1 MVDRHAALQLSV
13 HRPAVLPHPRRPP
26 RRPVARCRLS
36 GDHHRFLE
44 LPGSRGRPVDL
55 ADGRRVQLWQGPART
70 DRPRQPRLPVGVVP
84 GGQRAQHGCRGPPMI
99 TAQHVVNIVLDEAAK
114 LGGADETMVLVS
126 DKVEATLRW
135 AGNSMTT
142 NGVSVSRNITVISVV
157 RRGASAHIGTVVSA
171 EVDPRVIPGLVA
183 SSQDA
188 ARSAPAAVDAA
199 PLLADSGVPAD
210 WDAPVPGTGPLV
222 FADVAES
229 LSRGFGGTDRLYG
242 FAHHSVSTT
251 FLASSTGLRRRY
263 TQPTGAVEINAK
275 RGDASAW
282 AGIGTTDF
290 VDVPTDSLL
299 EQLSMRLG
307 WARRSVELPA
317 GRYETIMPPSAVA
330 DMMLYLAWSMAG
342 RGAQEGRTALSAPGG
357 GTRVGERL
365 TDLPL
370 TLFSDP
376 MAPGLACTPFV
387 AVSSSSETVSLF
399 DNGMEIGQVDWIRD
413 GVINALA
420 YPRATAAKFDAKVAV
435 AADNLVMTGGSAEL
449 PDMIAATERG
459 LLLTT
464 LWYIREV
471 DPTTMLLTGLTRDG
485 VYLIEDGEVTAAVNN
500 FRFNESPLDLLRRVT
515 EAGASE
521 KTLPRECSDWA
532 TRAAMPSLRIP
543 DFYMSSVSQAQ

>member
-1 MVDRHAALQLSV
+1 
-13 HRPAVLPHPRRPP
+13 
-26 RRPVARCRLS
+26 
-36 GDHHRFLE
+36 
-44 LPGSRGRPVDL
+44 
-55 ADGRRVQLWQGPART
+55 
-70 DRPRQPRLPVGVVP
+70 
-84 GGQRAQHGCRGPPMI
+84 MI

-114 LGGADETMVLVS
+114 LGGADETMVLVT

-142 NGVSVSRNITVISVV
+142 NGVSLNRSIAVISVV
-157 RRGASAHIGTVVSA
+157 RQGTSAHIGTVVSA
-171 EVDPRVIPGLVA
+171 EVDPRVLAGLVA
-183 SSQDA
+183 ASQDA
-188 ARSAPAAVDAA
+188 ARSAPEAADAA
-199 PLLADSGVPAD
+199 PLLADSGAPAD
-210 WDAPVPGTGPLV
+210 WDAAVPGTGPLV
-222 FADVAES
+222 FADVADS
-229 LSRGFGGTDRLYG
+229 LSRAFRGADRLYG

-282 AGIGTTDF
+282 AGLGTPDF
-290 VDVPTDSLL
+290 VDVPVDALL
-299 EQLSMRLG
+299 EQLSTRLG
-307 WARRSVELPA
+307 WAQRSVELPA
-317 GRYETIMPPSAVA
+317 GRYETIMPPSTVS
-330 DMMLYLAWSMAG
+330 DMMIYLAWSMAG
-342 RGAQEGRTALSAPGG
+342 RGAQEGRTAFSAPGG

-365 TDLPL
+365 TELPV

-387 AVSSSSETVSLF
+387 AVSSSSETVSVF
-399 DNGMEIGQVDWIRD
+399 DNGMELAQVDWIRN

-449 PDMIAATERG
+449 ADMIAATERG

-471 DPTTMLLTGLTRDG
+471 DPTTLLLTGLTRDG

-500 FRFNESPLDLLRRVT
+500 FRFNESPLDLLRRAT

-521 KTLPRECSDWA
+521 KTLPREWGDWA

>member
-1 MVDRHAALQLSV
+1 
-13 HRPAVLPHPRRPP
+13 
-26 RRPVARCRLS
+26 
-36 GDHHRFLE
+36 
-44 LPGSRGRPVDL
+44 
-55 ADGRRVQLWQGPART
+55 
-70 DRPRQPRLPVGVVP
+70 
-84 GGQRAQHGCRGPPMI
+84 MI
-99 TAQHVVNIVLDEAAK
+99 RAQHVVNLVLEEATK
-114 LGGADETMVLVS
+114 LGGADETLVLVT

-142 NGVSVSRNITVISVV
+142 NGVAVNRSITVISVV
-157 RRGASAHIGTVVSA
+157 RQDDSARIGTVVSA

-183 SSQDA
+183 ASQEA
-188 ARSAPAAVDAA
+188 ARSAPEAGDAA
-199 PLLADSGVPAD
+199 PLLADTGTPAD
-210 WDAPVPGTGPLV
+210 WDAPVPGTGSMV
-222 FADVAES
+222 FADLAGS
-229 LSRGFGGTDRLYG
+229 LSRGFGRADRLYG

-282 AGIGTTDF
+282 AGVGTADF

-299 EQLSMRLG
+299 EELSMRLG
-307 WARRSVELPA
+307 WADRRVDLPA
-317 GRYETIMPPSAVA
+317 GRYETIMPPSTVA
-330 DMMLYLAWSMAG
+330 DMMLYMAWSMAG
-342 RGAQEGRTALSAPGG
+342 RGAEEGRTAFSAPGG

-365 TDLPL
+365 TGLPL

-387 AVSSSSETVSLF
+387 AVSSSSETVSVF
-399 DNGMEIGQVDWIRD
+399 DNGMEIGQVEWIRN

-420 YPRATAAKFDAKVAV
+420 YPRSTAAKFDAAVAV
-435 AADNLVMTGGSAEL
+435 SADNLVMTGGSADL
-449 PDMIAATERG
+449 ADMIAATERG

-471 DPTTMLLTGLTRDG
+471 DPTTLLLTGLTRDG

-500 FRFNESPLDLLRRVT
+500 FRFNESPLDLLRRAT

-521 KTLPRECSDWA
+521 KTLPREWGDWA
-532 TRAAMPSLRIP
+532 TRTAMPSLRIP
-543 DFYMSSVSQAQ
+543 DFHMSSVSQAQ

>member
-1 MVDRHAALQLSV
+1 
-13 HRPAVLPHPRRPP
+13 
-26 RRPVARCRLS
+26 
-36 GDHHRFLE
+36 
-44 LPGSRGRPVDL
+44 
-55 ADGRRVQLWQGPART
+55 
-70 DRPRQPRLPVGVVP
+70 
-84 GGQRAQHGCRGPPMI
+84 MI
-99 TAQHVVNIVLDEAAK
+99 RAQHVVNLVLAEAAK
-114 LGGADETMVLVS
+114 LGGATETMVLVT

-142 NGVSVSRNITVISVV
+142 NGVSVSRNIAVISVV
-157 RRGASAHIGTVVSA
+157 RQGDSAHIGTVVSA

-183 SSQDA
+183 ASQEA
-188 ARSAPAAVDAA
+188 ARSAPEAGDAA
-199 PLLADSGVPAD
+199 PLLADTGEPAD

-222 FADVAES
+222 FADVADS
-229 LSRGFGGTDRLYG
+229 LSRAFRGADRLYG

-263 TQPTGAVEINAK
+263 SQPTGAVEINAK
-275 RGDASAW
+275 RGEASAW
-282 AGIGTTDF
+282 AGTGTADF
-290 VDVPTDSLL
+290 VEVPTDSLL
-299 EQLSMRLG
+299 EQLSTRLG
-307 WARRSVELPA
+307 WAERTVELPA
-317 GRYETIMPPSAVA
+317 GRYETIMPPSTVA
-330 DMMLYLAWSMAG
+330 DMMIYLAWSMSG
-342 RGAQEGRTALSAPGG
+342 RGAQEGRTAFSAPGG

-387 AVSSSSETVSLF
+387 AVSNSSETVSVF
-399 DNGMEIGQVDWIRD
+399 DNGMEIAQVDWIRD

-435 AADNLVMTGGSAEL
+435 AADNLVMTGGSTEL
-449 PDMIAATERG
+449 ADMIAATERG
-459 LLLTT
+459 LLLST

-471 DPTTMLLTGLTRDG
+471 DPTTLLLTGLTRDG

-500 FRFNESPLDLLRRVT
+500 FRFNESPLDLLRRAT
-515 EAGASE
+515 EAGISE
-521 KTLPRECSDWA
+521 KTLPREWGDWA

>member
-1 MVDRHAALQLSV
+1 
-13 HRPAVLPHPRRPP
+13 
-26 RRPVARCRLS
+26 
-36 GDHHRFLE
+36 
-44 LPGSRGRPVDL
+44 
-55 ADGRRVQLWQGPART
+55 
-70 DRPRQPRLPVGVVP
+70 
-84 GGQRAQHGCRGPPMI
+84 MI
-99 TAQHVVNIVLDEAAK
+99 TAQHVVNIVLDEATK
-114 LGGADETMVLVS
+114 QGGADETMVLVT

-142 NGVSVSRNITVISVV
+142 NGVSVSRNIAVISVV
-157 RRGASAHIGTVVSA
+157 RRGSNAHVGTVVSA

-183 SSQDA
+183 ASQEA
-188 ARSAPAAVDAA
+188 ARCAPEAGDAA
-199 PLLADSGVPAD
+199 PLLADGGVPAD

-222 FADVAES
+222 FADVADS
-229 LSRGFGGTDRLYG
+229 LSRGFGGSDRLYG

-251 FLASSTGLRRRY
+251 FLASSTGLRRRH

-282 AGIGTTDF
+282 AGIGTADF

-299 EQLSMRLG
+299 EQLSTRLG
-307 WARRSVELPA
+307 WAERRVELPA
-317 GRYETIMPPSAVA
+317 GRYETIMPPSTVA
-330 DMMLYLAWSMAG
+330 DMMIYLVWSMAG

-357 GTRVGERL
+357 GTRLGERL
-365 TDLPL
+365 TELPL

-387 AVSSSSETVSLF
+387 AVSSSSETVSVF
-399 DNGMEIGQVDWIRD
+399 DSGMEIAQVDWIRN

-420 YPRATAAKFDAKVAV
+420 YPRATAAKFGAEVTA

-449 PDMIAATERG
+449 ADMIAATERG

-471 DPTTMLLTGLTRDG
+471 DPTTLLLTGLTRDG
-485 VYLIEDGEVTAAVNN
+485 VYLIEDGEVSAAVNN
-500 FRFNESPLDLLRRVT
+500 FRFNESPLDLLRRTT

-521 KTLPRECSDWA
+521 KTLPREWGDWA